1 LIVIFLFKD
10 FSDLLKSSLVTS
22 IFRRRRLAPSWEFT
36 AKGVIWRLH
45 PAEGGMLVGEE
56 RNIDLKTVSFF
67 CVNSPGTLWKGKNF
81 GEQWWTGIETVHNGV
96 LFLYGFVTPD
106 LPGRKGI
113 TAVDCATGDFLW
125 KNGALTFIGAAG
137 DKVYASQDAPGA
149 PVVVEIAHR
158 SGALLREVRG
168 GSATQQVPRA
178 ATGPEE
184 VEYPQVLLEEDL
196 SPLAALVRQ
205 YSAKASADCPVEYG
219 EHGPY
224 VVIVYHMRRGDA
236 RGEKSPYS
244 QVMEVVERPSGASAM
259 HVTVDPA
266 VSTPGSG
273 SFLVNAGILYF
284 VRDKKTLSAV
294 RLR

>member
-1 LIVIFLFKD
+1 
-10 FSDLLKSSLVTS
+10 
-22 IFRRRRLAPSWEFT
+22 
-36 AKGVIWRLH
+36 
-45 PAEGGMLVGEE
+45 
-56 RNIDLKTVSFF
+56 
-67 CVNSPGTLWKGKNF
+67 
-81 GEQWWTGIETVHNGV
+81 
-96 LFLYGFVTPD
+96 
-106 LPGRKGI
+106 
-113 TAVDCATGDFLW
+113 
-125 KNGALTFIGAAG
+125 
-137 DKVYASQDAPGA
+137 
-149 PVVVEIAHR
+149 
-158 SGALLREVRG
+158 
-168 GSATQQVPRA
+168 
-178 ATGPEE
+178 